1 MKNVAEAVRVLVVD
15 DEESITDGL
24 TMLLELEEMDASG
37 AYDRATA
44 ELLLKEGSF
53 SVILADFRLVTEED
67 GLLLLDS
74 IRRLSPSSK
83 IASLTAFATPELEV
97 ELKRR
102 GSSVVL
108 QKPLAFAE
116 IVAVIRELLDEIEV
130 EAQAQV
136 ERTGEPLDLVAL
148 YGEVKK
154 VLWAIPQRKY
164 HLTPDETEDL
174 VQEAWLLFLEKQGTI
189 RSPKSW
195 LAGTI
200 VNLSR
205 QTITRNMRYGD
216 SPGVEAAGEIPPI
229 LDVLMV
235 KQALARLDGRSR
247 LLCTLIGMEGR
258 SYEEVSTA
266 LDLPIGSVGPLY
278 MRAKQKLR
286 KRLDVSH

>member
-1 MKNVAEAVRVLVVD
+1 MKNVDAATRVLVVD
-15 DEESITDGL
+15 DEESITDVL
-24 TMLLELEEMDASG
+24 TMLLELEELDAAG

-44 ELLLKEGSF
+44 ELLLKDGSF

-74 IRRLSPSSK
+74 IRRLSPTSK
-83 IASLTAFATPELEV
+83 IASLTAFATPELEA

-116 IVAVIRELLDEIEV
+116 IVAVIRELLNEIEAEA
-130 EAQAQV
+130 EAQVAL
-136 ERTGEPLDLVAL
+136 TGEPLDLVAL
-148 YGEVKK
+148 YAEVKK
-154 VLWAIPQRKY
+154 VLFSIPQRKY

-174 VQEAWLLFLEKQGTI
+174 VQEAWLLFLEKQSTI

-205 QTITRNMRYGD
+205 QTITRNMRYED
-216 SPGVEAAGEIPPI
+216 SPELEPVGTIPPT
-229 LDVLMV
+229 LDVMIV
-235 KQALARLDGRSR
+235 HQALARVDQRSR

-258 SYEEVSTA
+258 SYEEVSTT

-278 MRAKQKLR
+278 IRAKQKLR
-286 KRLDVSH
+286 KCLDVSH